1 MGSFLV
7 SSCLLMEI
15 LEACACFFFFLI
27 LINLFKLIS
36 FCVFDTRF
44 HGASLS
50 LITTLKSMV
59 KSSYL
64 AQASVELDVRL
75 R

>member
-15 LEACACFFFFLI
+15 LEACACFFLI

-36 FCVFDTRF
+36 FCVFDTGF
-44 HGASLS
+44 MEPLS

-64 AQASVELDVRL
+64 AQAGVELDVRL

>member
-15 LEACACFFFFLI
+15 LEALFFI

-50 LITTLKSMV
+50 LITILKSMV

-64 AQASVELDVRL
+64 AQASVELDVWL